1 MNKSEFQDI
10 TIKSIAKGI
19 GYLMAIT
26 GITFLILLFAISK
39 NHNEL
44 LANLLLNVIFL
55 FVLDAALILI
65 LIFINKLLEEFDK
78 NILFK
83 IEKEKFKKIT
93 PVLISVSIVIYVSLA
108 FVISIF
114 GNYVSFLEGKNNRDI
129 SRYNLLYSSG
139 KRKIKINSIINQGI
153 LTKKYSKINND
164 VFLGYKVTNGTV
176 KEAYVCFLRHDN
188 LFCLKG
194 MEKTYYDNVN
204 ELNSAFDT
212 EYCNEVDNQY
222 ICSDDEITASI
233 TKKGK
238 VEVYVEDTTCIV
250 DEEGTSYCS
259 FK

>member
-65 LIFINKLLEEFDK
+65 LLFVNKLLEEFDK

-83 IEKEKFKKIT
+83 IEKEKFIKIK
-93 PVLISVSIVIYVSLA
+93 PVLISVSIVIYVSLV

-114 GNYVSFLEGKNNRDI
+114 GNYVSFLEGKNNR
-129 SRYNLLYSSG
+129 
-139 KRKIKINSIINQGI
+139 
-153 LTKKYSKINND
+153 
-164 VFLGYKVTNGTV
+164 VV
-176 KEAYVCFLRHDN
+176 KE
-188 LFCLKG
+188 K
-194 MEKTYYDNVN
+194 
-204 ELNSAFDT
+204 
-212 EYCNEVDNQY
+212 
-222 ICSDDEITASI
+222 
-233 TKKGK
+233 
-238 VEVYVEDTTCIV
+238 
-250 DEEGTSYCS
+250 
-259 FK
+259 